1 MQPQP
6 KRGRPRKEPLLQT
19 ESKGWLAIDK
29 AAAFCDCSP
38 ITLRRAVLAGKLGVS
53 RQGGCSKL
61 KFRVSDLEAWM
72 LSAYVAAA
80 HL

>member
-1 MQPQP
+1 MNNVT
-6 KRGRPRKEPLLQT
+6 KRGRPRKEPVVMT

-38 ITLRRAVLAGKLGVS
+38 ITIRRAVLAGKLGCS
-53 RQGGCSKL
+53 RQGGNSKL

-72 LSAYVAAA
+72 NSSYIAA
-80 HL
+80 HF